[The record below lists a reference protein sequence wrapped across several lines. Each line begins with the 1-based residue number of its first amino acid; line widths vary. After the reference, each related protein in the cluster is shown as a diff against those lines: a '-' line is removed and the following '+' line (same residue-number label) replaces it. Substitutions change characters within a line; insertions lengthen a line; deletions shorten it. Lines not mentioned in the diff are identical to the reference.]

1 MATVDILN
9 MDCMEYMATLP
20 DKAFDLAIVDPPY
33 GRGEHGGKSRTH
45 GVVQKNG
52 KVSVVAGEYVK
63 KNWDNDPP
71 GEEYIYSLLRVSKQQ
86 IIFGVNYIPRF
97 NFSGG
102 RIVWDKLN
110 DGSDQS
116 GAEIAYC
123 SLNERVD
130 IVRYMWRGMMQGERV
145 GSFWQQGDKR
155 INEVRIHPTQ
165 KPVALYRWLLENY
178 ATPGQRILDTHLGSG
193 SSAIAAHYFGCDFV
207 GTEIDEDYF
216 SAAKKRFENETRQ
229 IDLLQS
235 CLPHS

>member
-1 MATVDILN
+1 MAV
-9 MDCMEYMATLP
+9 
-20 DKAFDLAIVDPPY
+20 KAEPTALFKKWE
-33 GRGEHGGKSRTH
+33 GERSCR
-45 GVVQKNG
+45 
-52 KVSVVAGEYVK
+52 EYVK

-130 IVRYMWRGMMQGERV
+130 IVRYMWRGMMQGEQV

-178 ATPGQRILDTHLGSG
+178 ATLA
-193 SSAIAAHYFGCDFV
+193 SAFWTLIWGLV
-207 GTEIDEDYF
+207 V
-216 SAAKKRFENETRQ
+216 R
-229 IDLLQS
+229 
-235 CLPHS
+235 